1 MCLIINMLIK
11 NDNLIFSSVDKIK
24 YSARRSMLE
33 LDIILAPYLN
43 NCYMREDLAGKKL
56 FVEFLTSEDSDIFDW
71 LFRGVT
77 PPQKYQQLIDKI
89 IQEKKKFNQNKLK

>member
-1 MCLIINMLIK
+1 MLIN

-24 YSARRSMLE
+24 YSARRGMLE

-56 FVEFLTSEDSDIFDW
+56 FVEFLTSEDSDMFDW
-71 LFRGVT
+71 LFKGVT